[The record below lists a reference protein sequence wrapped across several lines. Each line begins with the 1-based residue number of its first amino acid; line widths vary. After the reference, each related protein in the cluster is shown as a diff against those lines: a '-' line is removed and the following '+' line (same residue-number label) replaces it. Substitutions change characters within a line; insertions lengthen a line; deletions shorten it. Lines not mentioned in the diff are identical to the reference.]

1 MAVQQGLL
9 ALLALEVAHG
19 GRDGQPGSQIVQR
32 GAGFQHVLALADRHY
47 ENLGLPLVGAEA
59 LKTDVH
65 SFLRSIEMNGRPAQ
79 RDGDGGDCH
88 RKEQNI
94 RCAVVFAKP

>member
-9 ALLALEVAHG
+9 ALLALEVTHG

-32 GAGFQHVLALADRHY
+32 GAGFQHVLALADRYY